1 MPRKGALLVTC
12 LCSPLNRETLASGE
26 QLRFDH
32 GAQYFSAK
40 DPAVEALVQEW
51 VAAGVAALWSPRLGS
66 WEAGGGFVPE
76 EVSRLKIVVY
86 GLNVSLQGGEKLLL
100 PRLGEVLLNS

>member
-1 MPRKGALLVTC
+1 VTR
-12 LCSPLNRETLASGE
+12 LCSPLNRETLETGE

-40 DPAVEALVQEW
+40 DPALEALVQEW
-51 VAAGVAALWSPRLGS
+51 LAAGVAALWSPRLGS

-76 EVSRLKIVVY
+76 EVNRFGHNFVRSWFAIARC
-86 GLNVSLQGGEKLLL
+86 
-100 PRLGEVLLNS
+100 GEVVM